1 MKQTN
6 QIQLQKPVH
15 SGHHNPA
22 NPATRIRF
30 SDKPC
35 GKISAV
41 LNRLSIHLSTLVLLG
56 VAVIASL
63 APMPA
68 TAQTN
73 TVNICDRTPQVEAA
87 ILAAISNPRPAC
99 EAVLEADLA
108 GIEFFSLFFDNITS
122 LAGGDFTGLSALES
136 LDLRGNGL
144 TILPAGVFDDLSA
157 LEGLELSSNALTT
170 LPPVSLTA
178 CRRLSTWVWVATS

>member
-6 QIQLQKPVH
+6 QIQLPKPVH

-30 SDKPC
+30 SDKPR

-56 VAVIASL
+56 VAVIAWL

-122 LAGGDFTGLSALES
+122 LAGGDFTGLSALVS
-136 LDLRGNGL
+136 LNLSVNGL
-144 TILPAGVFDDLSA
+144 TTLPAGVFDGLPVLEALS
-157 LEGLELSSNALTT
+157 LSRNALTT

-178 CRRLSTWVWVATS
+178 CRRLCSCVWVATA